1 MSDPTVQDS
10 KVQKASADEMKV
22 ALVEVLQENHRL
34 EAKLGIMREQHA
46 LVAELLNTQ
55 LPAVDAEGDP
65 KGETLAK
72 GEKEASYQH

>member
-1 MSDPTVQDS
+1 MGLLMLRGRVPWIVMVISRCNTVL
-10 KVQKASADEMKV
+10 SA
-22 ALVEVLQENHRL
+22 LQVLQENHRL

-65 KGETLAK
+65 KGVPLLAYT
-72 GEKEASYQH
+72 SHQ

>member
-1 MSDPTVQDS
+1 MVISPWYTLL
-10 KVQKASADEMKV
+10 SA
-22 ALVEVLQENHRL
+22 LQVLQENHRL

-65 KGETLAK
+65 KGMPLPED
-72 GEKEASYQH
+72 ASRSSCFDRYQGAR